1 VLAIFPDVADEDNVS
16 CVTAAARVP
25 AKRTRKVVETRDG
38 LGAGDADVSVGV
50 SVSELGGSEGADQF
64 GRHVVVIPE
73 SVRADGSK
81 TRARKR
87 IVYTS

>member
-1 VLAIFPDVADEDNVS
+1 MPALLPDVANEDNAR
-16 CVTAAARVP
+16 CATAAARLPV
-25 AKRTRKVVETRDG
+25 KRTRKVVETRDG
-38 LGAGDADVSVGV
+38 GCDADVSVDV
-50 SVSELGGSEGADQF
+50 SVSELGDGEGADQF